1 MKRKT
6 IGPKFALFLWV
17 IKLRL
22 RIKNPH
28 LEHSLAARPLSF
40 VLVFHKQ
47 LTILLELV
55 LMNLKAFKVESTLY
69 KGLNIYITYNGD
81 LNRDKNVN
89 LLDGKSLLFG
99 TSTDNTG
106 RAIPVN
112 TLISIEEVDIKE
124 IPSLLT
130 AG

>member
-1 MKRKT
+1 
-6 IGPKFALFLWV
+6 
-17 IKLRL
+17 
-22 RIKNPH
+22 
-28 LEHSLAARPLSF
+28 
-40 VLVFHKQ
+40 
-47 LTILLELV
+47 
-55 LMNLKAFKVESTLY
+55 MNLKAFKVESTLY